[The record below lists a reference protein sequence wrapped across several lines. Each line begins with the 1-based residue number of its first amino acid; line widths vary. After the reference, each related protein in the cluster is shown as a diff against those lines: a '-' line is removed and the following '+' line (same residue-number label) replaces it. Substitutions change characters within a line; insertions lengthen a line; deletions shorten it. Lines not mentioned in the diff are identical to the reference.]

1 MIPTGTGTET
11 NVADCCKTAD
21 QPGQQLEVAWM
32 ERKNISSKSV
42 RLCNLSPRFV
52 PDSVSPLKDGEG
64 TERGNGER
72 ERREGMGRGK
82 GESPQFKIHF
92 NL

>member
-11 NVADCCKTAD
+11 NVADCCKTVD

-32 ERKNISSKSV
+32 ERKNISSRSV
-42 RLCNLSPRFV
+42 RLCNLSPRFA
-52 PDSVSPLKDGEG
+52 PESVSPLKDGE
-64 TERGNGER
+64 R
-72 ERREGMGRGK
+72 ERREGTEREK
-82 GESPQFKIHF
+82 GESSQFKIHF